1 MDKSAEE
8 IFVTDIGESS
18 FQEFNL
24 LKSAKNYGWPVY
36 EGSSCLK
43 MKLECKNLKSA
54 VPIYVYSFKTGKSI
68 RATNIYNAKKYE
80 KLSGYS
86 LVHDTTNHFV
96 TALKTAK
103 EPSKKKVKV
112 ESGSE
117 PYEQI
122 FFNSEGSIFALTK
135 KSLLELVLN

>member
-1 MDKSAEE
+1 
-8 IFVTDIGESS
+8 
-18 FQEFNL
+18 
-24 LKSAKNYGWPVY
+24 
-36 EGSSCLK
+36 
-43 MKLECKNLKSA
+43 MKLECKNLKNT
-54 VPIYVYSFKTGKSI
+54 VPLYVYSFKIGKSI

-80 KLSGYS
+80 KLTGYS
-86 LVHDTTNHFV
+86 LVHDSVNHFV

-103 EPSKKKVKV
+103 EPSKKKVTIKS
-112 ESGSE
+112 ESASA